1 MQKIETRAEAK
12 LKLEVYFSKKIKR
25 KKKKKKKKKKKLAC
39 KEGWNCIS
47 VGKHC
52 FTTFEENIYSYARI

>member
-12 LKLEVYFSKKIKR
+12 LKLEVYFSKKIER
-25 KKKKKKKKKKKLAC
+25 KKKKKLAC

>member
-25 KKKKKKKKKKKLAC
+25 KKKLAC